1 MAEHIMDLICGNKKY
16 YISHSGETVYYSTS
30 GRGRGS
36 TVVKGVKFKNN
47 TIKDFSGNKLT
58 ETQICMK
65 LP

>member
-1 MAEHIMDLICGNKKY
+1 MAEHIMDLRCGNKKY

-36 TVVKGVKFKNN
+36 TVIKGVKFKNN
-47 TIKDFSGNKLT
+47 IIKDTSDKILT